1 MHLYHETSI
10 IYEYLY
16 GQNYT
21 SGGREGDEH
30 EATCSSEELE
40 VFQGPIPRGE
50 AKFVG
55 RHLARSDDCLFSLDK
70 LNISYSRSSGPGG
83 QNVNK
88 CM

>member
-40 VFQGPIPRGE
+40 VFRGPIPRGE

-55 RHLARSDDCLFSLDK
+55 RHLAS
-70 LNISYSRSSGPGG
+70 
-83 QNVNK
+83 
-88 CM
+88 